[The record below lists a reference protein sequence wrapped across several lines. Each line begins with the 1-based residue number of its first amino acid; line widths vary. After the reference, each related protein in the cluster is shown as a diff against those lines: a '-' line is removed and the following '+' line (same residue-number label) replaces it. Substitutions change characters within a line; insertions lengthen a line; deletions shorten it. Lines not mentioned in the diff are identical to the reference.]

1 MILYQRIW
9 LEENKAI
16 ELKYVNYDFTLD
28 LSTFTL
34 EIKRNQ
40 NKRKQ
45 GRNERNLDRSAF
57 FVRDPEL
64 KILHSQKRYLYS
76 WNSSV
81 QLKKRREKIKIV
93 TYVKKWKFLQQ

>member
-9 LEENKAI
+9 LEENKVI

-40 NKRKQ
+40 NKR
-45 GRNERNLDRSAF
+45 
-57 FVRDPEL
+57 
-64 KILHSQKRYLYS
+64 
-76 WNSSV
+76 
-81 QLKKRREKIKIV
+81 
-93 TYVKKWKFLQQ
+93 

>member
-45 GRNERNLDRSAF
+45 GHNERNLDRSAF

-64 KILHSQKRYLYS
+64 KI
-76 WNSSV
+76 
-81 QLKKRREKIKIV
+81 
-93 TYVKKWKFLQQ
+93 

>member
-28 LSTFTL
+28 LSTFTF

-40 NKRKQ
+40 NKR
-45 GRNERNLDRSAF
+45 
-57 FVRDPEL
+57 
-64 KILHSQKRYLYS
+64 
-76 WNSSV
+76 
-81 QLKKRREKIKIV
+81 
-93 TYVKKWKFLQQ
+93 